1 MNNNRNQQSEEWRR
15 CQYPFVRHEVSN
27 LGRIRHALT
36 KKLVHP
42 AIANKGYLRFTAS
55 VKGKNV
61 ATNVHTQVA
70 LAFVDGWR
78 EGLQV
83 NHKDGNKLNNCAWN
97 LEWVSASENIR
108 HANYVLGKHV
118 RPVVLFTRNGFPEQ
132 VFRSASECDRMLG
145 YSVHRAIKDGH
156 LYHGLRPRYITWA
169 QYQMLHHL
177 VSDHGY
183 TLRSAWV
190 ELQTDLFLN
199 SNGSPTPT
207 LPTGGGGPAGE
218 G

>member
-1 MNNNRNQQSEEWRR
+1 MNNNRNQQSEVWRR

-27 LGRIRHALT
+27 FGRIRHALT
-36 KKLVHP
+36 KKLLHP
-42 AIANKGYLRFTAS
+42 AISKTGYLRFTAK

-61 ATNVHTQVA
+61 ATSVHTQVA

-97 LEWVSASENIR
+97 LEWISASENIR
-108 HANYVLGKHV
+108 HSRYVLGKLV
-118 RPVVLFTRNGFPEQ
+118 KPVVLLDKKGYPVQ
-132 VFRSASECDRMLG
+132 VFPSCAECDKMFGGNICQSIERG
-145 YSVHRAIKDGH
+145 HRYRGF
-156 LYHGLRPRYITWA
+156 RPLYITWA

-177 VSDHGY
+177 VSVHGY

-199 SNGSPTPT
+199 SNKNGKT
-207 LPTGGGGPAGE
+207 
-218 G
+218 

>member
-15 CQYPFVRHEVSN
+15 CQYPFVRYEVSN
-27 LGRIRHALT
+27 FGRIRHART
-36 KKLVHP
+36 KNVLNPNINK
-42 AIANKGYLRFTAS
+42 AGYKRFAAN
-55 VKGKNV
+55 VKGKSCHSD
-61 ATNVHTQVA
+61 VHVQVA

-97 LEWVSASENIR
+97 LEWISASENIR
-108 HANYVLGKHV
+108 HSRYVLGKQV
-118 RPVVLFTRNGFPEQ
+118 KPVVLLDEKGFPKH
-132 VFRSASECDRMLG
+132 VFRSARECERILG
-145 YSVHRAIKDGH
+145 GNVHTPINRGYRH
-156 LYHGLRPRYITWA
+156 HGFRPLYITWA

-177 VSDHGY
+177 VSEHGY

-199 SNGSPTPT
+199 SNKNGKT
-207 LPTGGGGPAGE
+207 
-218 G
+218 